1 MLKLLAN
8 FSINQL
14 RKTLVCRKSIFSPTL
29 KANYPFIIDP
39 MKWICSLLLLLV
51 FQSANAQKI
60 LPAFTVTD
68 LQNNKVII
76 SWNNQFG
83 KTLTTINVQR
93 SYDSLKGYTSIFSA
107 QSPELPEN
115 GYVDSK
121 APYNRMFYRL
131 FYVLE
136 GGLYYFSKP
145 KRPEI
150 DTSSTFSSDDGRKP
164 IETISK
170 FEIKAVRDSSAS
182 FVIPSINT
190 SKPII
195 IYEEKLI
202 VIKVKDSVLTLLTN
216 GALKRFKDSLNFK
229 TKDTLVAI
237 SADTLLIKR
246 YIPVE
251 VFKPSLY
258 IFTNKEGNLNINLPD
273 FATKK
278 YAIKFFEDK
287 TTTEVFLQIPLI
299 KDNPLIMEKVNFQHA
314 GWFWFELYEDGKLK
328 ERHKF
333 FLRKDF

>member
-1 MLKLLAN
+1 
-8 FSINQL
+8 
-14 RKTLVCRKSIFSPTL
+14 
-29 KANYPFIIDP
+29 
-39 MKWICSLLLLLV
+39 
-51 FQSANAQKI
+51 
-60 LPAFTVTD
+60 

-273 FATKK
+273 FVTKK